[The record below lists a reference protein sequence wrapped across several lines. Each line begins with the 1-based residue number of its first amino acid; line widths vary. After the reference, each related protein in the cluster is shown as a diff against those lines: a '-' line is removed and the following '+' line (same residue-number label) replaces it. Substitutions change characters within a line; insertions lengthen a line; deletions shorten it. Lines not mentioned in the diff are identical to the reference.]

1 MKSCAKWEKRLQRLE
16 KRMKTPRIK
25 FIICVVDSSR
35 KVVRRATFGP
45 NGTLID
51 LPDEED
57 EDPKEIPP
65 VPTKFAQKALRQ
77 IPPVPTKSVPRA
89 PGEIPNRGE
98 RILNA
103 LTDKQHEE
111 PKEIPPV
118 PAKPVQKALPGIFM
132 RGQRILCC

>member
-25 FIICVVDSSR
+25 FIICFVDPSR

-65 VPTKFAQKALRQ
+65 VPTK
-77 IPPVPTKSVPRA
+77 SVQRA

>member
-25 FIICVVDSSR
+25 FIISFVDSSR

-45 NGTLID
+45 NGQLID

-98 RILNA
+98 RILDA
-103 LTDKQHEE
+103 LSDKPHEE
-111 PKEIPPV
+111 QKEIPQV
-118 PAKPVQKALPGIFM
+118 PASPVQKALPGIFM